1 MKRFIA
7 VLCLVMAIGTLI
19 MVVSHAAEEVP
30 TEDVVVDNEV
40 DNAVDNVVTETAPTT
55 QAPVQTEPEMT
66 LMENFVEWVKANLA
80 YLSVLA
86 TSLVIAIYDK
96 ISRGRISKT
105 IGTVNNNS
113 IAMANNS
120 SEIMN
125 AALEKVASLAEK
137 VRGFDASMSE
147 FMAEMRRTVEEKKS
161 LEETMAEVVTFMKAT
176 KAAALEASNEVAE
189 LLVLANI
196 PNSKKEELYARHIEA
211 IRGLEAPEEVSGNER
226 KEA

>member
-1 MKRFIA
+1 MKRIIA
-7 VLCLVMAIGTLI
+7 VLCLIIAIGTII

-30 TEDVVVDNEV
+30 SADVVDNV
-40 DNAVDNVVTETAPTT
+40 ATETVPPTHTEVAPA
-55 QAPVQTEPEMT
+55 APEKT
-66 LMENFVEWVKANLA
+66 LMESFVEWVKSNLA

-96 ISRGRISKT
+96 ISRGKISKT
-105 IGTVNNNS
+105 IGTVNNNQ

-137 VRGFDASMSE
+137 VRDFDKRMNE

-161 LEETMAEVVTFMKAT
+161 LEETMGEVVTFMKAT

-196 PNSKKEELYARHIEA
+196 PNSKKEELYARHRKA
-211 IRGLEAPEEVSGNER
+211 VRGLEAPEEVMGDER